1 MRWNDHFAVHLQL
14 HHGAA
19 GVELVPQVRL
29 EVAPRA
35 SEHRAFPVRLEPTS
49 VPPQCHQVIQAPPA
63 LCRRQVPRTLR
74 QGPDVGDPRVEP
86 HELPRREVQPRRRR
100 RDRAVH
106 RVPRGGVEQPPE
118 RGVVGRDVDAA
129 GDAGAADDAHQAG
142 VVGRGEEVGGGD
154 ADVALVVG
162 ERGVPG
168 AVAER
173 LHSLHVLPRA
183 GAAVEAVVAADVAA
197 ADHEPVDGGRA
208 RSDGAGREVGG
219 RVGRVRLEAQDELQ
233 GVVGVGAAGQVVA
246 AGAVAARPR
255 LRDGR
260 RREQ

>member
-1 MRWNDHFAVHLQL
+1 ML
-14 HHGAA
+14 
-19 GVELVPQVRL
+19 
-29 EVAPRA
+29 
-35 SEHRAFPVRLEPTS
+35 
-49 VPPQCHQVIQAPPA
+49 
-63 LCRRQVPRTLR
+63 
-74 QGPDVGDPRVEP
+74 
-86 HELPRREVQPRRRR
+86 
-100 RDRAVH
+100 
-106 RVPRGGVEQPPE
+106 RGGVEKPPE
-118 RGVVGRDVDAA
+118 RGVVGRDVDTA

-197 ADHEPVDGGRA
+197 ADHEPVDGARA
-208 RSDGAGREVGG
+208 RADGAGREVGG
-219 RVGRVRLEAQDELQ
+219 RGGRVRLEAQDELQ
-233 GVVGVGAAGQVVA
+233 GVVGVGAAGRVVA

-260 RREQ
+260 RREQHHCCGYEQDGDAAVHGAREGGRICELLD